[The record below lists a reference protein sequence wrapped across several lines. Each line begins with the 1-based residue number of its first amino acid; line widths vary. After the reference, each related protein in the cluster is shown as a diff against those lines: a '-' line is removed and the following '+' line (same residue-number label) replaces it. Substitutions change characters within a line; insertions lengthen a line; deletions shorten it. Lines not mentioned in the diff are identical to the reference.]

1 MCIRDSYEDSRES
14 KIDSLKRLRPP
25 FQTRSGRTVYGGGG
39 ITPDVYIPWKSE
51 ISESTRKVMSHPKRL
66 LFNWSTTF
74 VKNNDSI
81 SKDYRDFQS
90 NWSFSSD
97 TFSKFLSYV
106 GDEDAEIDIQ
116 ELKKDKEYLENILK
130 SEVAG
135 VKWGRDE
142 LWGVRVKVDSQ
153 VLGALKHF
161 NEANAFLVKT
171 N

>member
-1 MCIRDSYEDSRES
+1 M
-14 KIDSLKRLRPP
+14 
-25 FQTRSGRTVYGGGG
+25 G
-39 ITPDVYIPWKSE
+39 KSPNKKE
-51 ISESTRKVMSHPKRL
+51 TRKYINVRGFPGFKTIWNL
-66 LFNWSTTF
+66 
-74 VKNNDSI
+74 VNDSI
-81 SKDYRDFQS
+81 SKDYIDFQS

-106 GDEDAEIDIQ
+106 SDEDADINIQ
-116 ELKKDKEYLENILK
+116 ELKKDKTYLENILK